1 MTAQPTA
8 PAETWLILGASSA
21 MARAFARALADRG
34 ARLLLAGRD
43 AEDLAALAADCRFRG
58 AASAEPVAWDAR
70 SPATTGPLIARLEAV
85 EGTVNAAVFAGS
97 MPPQAEID
105 ADPARIDGV
114 VADSFTGPARALS
127 QVAPLIEA
135 RGGGT
140 IVGVASVAGDRGR
153 VGNYVYGAAKA
164 GFATYLS
171 GLRNRLTRSGG
182 HVVTVKPGFVDTA
195 MTWGL
200 EGMFLVAPPEAVA
213 DAILSA
219 VNNRRN
225 VIYTPFFWRYIMMI
239 IRAVP
244 EPIFKKLSI

>member
-1 MTAQPTA
+1 MSEG
-8 PAETWLILGASSA
+8 ETWLILGASSA
-21 MARAFARALADRG
+21 MARATARALAARG
-34 ARLLLAGRD
+34 ATLLLAGRD
-43 AEDLAALAADCRFRG
+43 GEDLSALASDCTFRG
-58 AASAEPVAWDAR
+58 AAAAEAVTFDAR
-70 SPATTGPLIARLEAV
+70 DPSGFPALVDRLAAA
-85 EGTVNAAVFAGS
+85 EGSVNAAIFTGS

-105 ADPARIDGV
+105 ADPALVDGV
-114 VADSFTGPARALS
+114 VADSFTGPARLLTMI
-127 QVAPLIEA
+127 APLIEA
-135 RGGGT
+135 RGAGC

-171 GLRNRLTRSGG
+171 GLRNRLTRAGG

-200 EGMFLVAPPEAVA
+200 PGMFLVAPPEAVA
-213 DAILSA
+213 ASILRA
-219 VNNRRN
+219 VERRRN
-225 VIYTPFFWRYIMMI
+225 VIYTPFFWRYIMLI